1 MLGCYPESANRA
13 DGLKPSIELHRDSGN
28 DARGK
33 YDPIPFLDNERSRDS
48 PSRAMPPTVGELCA
62 LHHWMKEHSCGRKM
76 AAIIATPLIVPSGRA
91 DNIPYAAKIPV
102 IDNQYL
108 T

>member
-1 MLGCYPESANRA
+1 
-13 DGLKPSIELHRDSGN
+13 
-28 DARGK
+28 
-33 YDPIPFLDNERSRDS
+33 
-48 PSRAMPPTVGELCA
+48 
-62 LHHWMKEHSCGRKM
+62 M